1 MDRLSPKIWSPW
13 TNGLQPSVPLDKWSL
28 EYSICPW
35 GQAVGIRKYGDR
47 IGWGPF
53 VHGDQSF
60 GDHLSVGTEFV
71 GDHLS
76 RGINFIGI
84 VCPGGQSVRDRKYWD
99 QMDLGPNASQSIFY
113 HPKIKQFFEVG
124 MLFIH
129 ASSNAYISL
138 RYFLF
143 LQFAQGTFKYLT
155 ENSSFCKQ
163 FEL

>member
-1 MDRLSPKIWSPW
+1 MDRLSPKIWSLW

-129 ASSNAYISL
+129 ASSNCL
-138 RYFLF
+138 YFPTIF
-143 LQFAQGTFKYLT
+143 SIFAICTGNIQVP
-155 ENSSFCKQ
+155 N
-163 FEL
+163 